1 MMSEFEMDIAGKIME
16 FAFENIA
23 FTSEISQSEL
33 VDMYWKD
40 YFNSCE
46 MKNSDTGMELLH

>member
-1 MMSEFEMDIAGKIME
+1 MSEFEMDIAGKIME